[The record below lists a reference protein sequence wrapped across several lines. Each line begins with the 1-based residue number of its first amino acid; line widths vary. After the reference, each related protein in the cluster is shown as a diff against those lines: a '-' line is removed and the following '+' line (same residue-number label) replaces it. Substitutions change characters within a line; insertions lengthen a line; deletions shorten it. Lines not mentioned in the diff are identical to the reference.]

1 MAKAG
6 AIKFKA
12 WKRGLNA
19 EMIAACWLR
28 LKGYRIVTRRLRTP
42 MGEIDL
48 ICRRGN
54 LVLVV
59 EVKARQTLQSAM
71 EAVSINQQKRIEAA
85 ADCWLSRQ
93 PDYARL
99 SLRFDLVAVRPWRLP
114 VHVPAFFTAG

>member
-1 MAKAG
+1 MAK
-6 AIKFKA
+6 FKT

-19 EMIAACWLR
+19 EMIAAGWLR

-48 ICRRGN
+48 VCRRGN

-71 EAVSINQQKRIEAA
+71 EAVSTSQQKRIEAA

-93 PDYARL
+93 PDYAKL
-99 SLRFDLVAVRPWRLP
+99 SLRFDLVAVRPWRFP
-114 VHVPAFFTAG
+114 IHVPAFFTTC